1 MSLELP
7 MQWTSILAIYALF
20 WVVSAFVLLPFGV
33 QTHDEAG
40 MEKIP
45 GQAESAPA
53 NFQPKLIAK
62 RATVLAAA
70 ITAVYVIN
78 YAFGWITAEDLIFWG
93 PTAN

>member
-1 MSLELP
+1 